1 MHPLNINNW
10 RDNDNNVEQLSEGCP
25 IGYIYIYLLFT
36 PCVGENIFLRWI
48 WMKVEMTALT
58 SQSRSN
64 AYMGGVRK

>member
-10 RDNDNNVEQLSEGCP
+10 RDDDKNLEQLSGGCP
-25 IGYIYIYLLFT
+25 IGYFFVFT
-36 PCVGENIFLRWI
+36 PSVGENIFLRWI

-64 AYMGGVRK
+64 AYVGGVRK